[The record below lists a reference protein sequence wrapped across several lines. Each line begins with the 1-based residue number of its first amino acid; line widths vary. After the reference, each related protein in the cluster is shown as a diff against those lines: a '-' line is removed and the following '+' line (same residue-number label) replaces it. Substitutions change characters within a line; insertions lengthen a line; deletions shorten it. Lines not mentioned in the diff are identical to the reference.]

1 MRVMGSTEI
10 RKATMADNDRIA
22 ATLASAFEHD
32 PTFSWLFPNAGKRR
46 ARLHGFFA
54 FAGPHL
60 GLVHD
65 ETYMT
70 EDATAAATWIPPD
83 KWKQSVGEQLRMLPG
98 MLRWCGAHTPRVLG
112 TLTKMEKA
120 HPHDPP
126 SWYLLALGTE
136 QEHQGK
142 GLGSALMHDM
152 LGRIDELGLPAY
164 LESSNPRNIP
174 FYARHGFVERE
185 PLRFG
190 GDSGPIVT
198 PMWREAR

>member
-1 MRVMGSTEI
+1 MDTGIS
-10 RKATMADNDRIA
+10 KATIDDNPQLA
-22 ATLASAFEHD
+22 KTWASAFEHD
-32 PTFSWLFPNAGKRR
+32 PTFSWFFTNPKT
-46 ARLHGFFA
+46 RLRKLEGFFGFTA
-54 FAGPHL
+54 PRM
-60 GLVHD
+60 GLQQG

-70 EDATAAATWIPPD
+70 DDCRAAAMWIPPD
-83 KWKQSVGEQLRMLPG
+83 KWKMSTGEQMRMLPG
-98 MLRWCGAHTPRVLG
+98 FVRWAGLRTPRILG

-126 SWYLLALGTE
+126 SWYLLALGTD

-142 GLGSALMHDM
+142 GLGSALMTDM
-152 LGRIDELGLPAY
+152 LNRIDELGLPAY

-185 PLRFG
+185 PMRFG
-190 GDSGPIVT
+190 GDSGPVLT